1 MTARIQI
8 LLVAGTLMFFIAL
21 LSVIRKDKIS
31 SDMACLWIVFS
42 LILVIMAINPNLA
55 NTLANALGFFSAINA
70 LYFVFI
76 FLLLCFVFYLF
87 MKISELEKKINNLIQ
102 RYALDEEKKK
112 KEEKTNG

>member
-1 MTARIQI
+1 
-8 LLVAGTLMFFIAL
+8 
-21 LSVIRKDKIS
+21 
-31 SDMACLWIVFS
+31 
-42 LILVIMAINPNLA
+42 MAINPNLA
-55 NTLANALGFFSAINA
+55 TTLANELGFFSAINA

-112 KEEKTNG
+112 NRAGSNFSFLCTCGNVRTVPTCFLIYRFY

>member
-1 MTARIQI
+1 
-8 LLVAGTLMFFIAL
+8 
-21 LSVIRKDKIS
+21 
-31 SDMACLWIVFS
+31 
-42 LILVIMAINPNLA
+42 MAINPNLA
-55 NTLANALGFFSAINA
+55 TTLANALGFFSAINA